1 MRADTTGMLQGS
13 LDDFALPEVLSLL
26 ASTRKSGE
34 LQVTGDRGTDG
45 RIWLDGGRVVCS
57 EVGASTDVVDTFF
70 ELLRVTTG
78 SFVFS
83 ADATPP
89 SVGQARDIVP
99 LLAEAQSRLEEWR
112 TIEAVVPSLASRVA
126 LTDELRGEDAIVNA
140 AQWKVL
146 VAVANGGTVDAVATS
161 LELGEFGA
169 CKAIKG
175 LVDAGLVTIDP
186 VAPAPGGDL
195 DVDALVQFTRRGRR
209 ASHTG
214 SGSASSGEATEEP
227 APAVVDELSALA
239 DPGTDAGD
247 DADAT
252 APAAHA
258 LARQLAQASIAEDGI
273 AGTGGDDDE
282 DLFDE
287 NGEPINRSLLLKFL
301 SSVRN

>member
-1 MRADTTGMLQGS
+1 MLQGS

-45 RIWLDGGRVVCS
+45 RVWLDGGRIVSS
-57 EVGASTDVVDTFF
+57 EVGTSTDVIDTLF
-70 ELLRVTTG
+70 ELLRMGTG

-83 ADATPP
+83 ADATAPT
-89 SVGQARDIVP
+89 VGEARDIGP

-112 TIEAVVPSLASRVA
+112 IIEAVVPSLASRVA
-126 LTDELRGEDAIVNA
+126 LAADLPGEDAIVNA

-169 CKAIKG
+169 CKSIKG
-175 LVDAGLVTIDP
+175 LVDAGLVLVDP
-186 VAPAPGGDL
+186 VMPAGGDL
-195 DVDALVQFTRRGRR
+195 DVDSLVQFTRRGRR
-209 ASHTG
+209 AGHAGGAS
-214 SGSASSGEATEEP
+214 SSGEATEEP
-227 APAVVDELSALA
+227 APAARPAAAKELRSLLE
-239 DPGTDAGD
+239 
-247 DADAT
+247 DAT
-252 APAAHA
+252 DGDVDDESAPAAHA
-258 LARQLAQASIAEDGI
+258 LARQLAQASLAEDGVD
-273 AGTGGDDDE
+273 GTGGEDDE
-282 DLFDE
+282 ELFDE

>member
-1 MRADTTGMLQGS
+1 MLQGS

-34 LQVTGDRGTDG
+34 LQVSGDRGTDG
-45 RIWLDGGRVVCS
+45 RVWLDGGRIVCS
-57 EVGASTDVVDTFF
+57 EVGTSTDVVDTMF
-70 ELLRVTTG
+70 ELLRMQTG

-83 ADATPP
+83 ADATAP
-89 SVGQARDIVP
+89 SVGEARDIAP
-99 LLAEAQSRLEEWR
+99 LLAEAQSRLDEWR

-126 LTDELRGEDAIVNA
+126 LADQLPGEDAIVNA
-140 AQWKVL
+140 SQWRVL

-169 CKAIKG
+169 CKAVKG
-175 LVDAGLVTIDP
+175 LVDAGLVLVDP
-186 VAPAPGGDL
+186 VAPVSSAEV

-209 ASHTG
+209 ASHAG
-214 SGSASSGEATEEP
+214 SGSASAGEATEEP
-227 APAVVDELSALA
+227 APAVEPAPVPASIIA
-239 DPGTDAGD
+239 DQD
-247 DADAT
+247 DAEGDV

-258 LARQLAQASIAEDGI
+258 LARQLAQTSLASDGI
-273 AGTGGDDDE
+273 NGTGGDDGE
-282 DLFDE
+282 ELFDE

>member
-1 MRADTTGMLQGS
+1 MLQGS

-34 LQVTGDRGTDG
+34 LQVSGDRGTDG
-45 RIWLDGGRVVCS
+45 RVWLDGGRIVCS
-57 EVGASTDVVDTFF
+57 EVGLSTDVVDTLF
-70 ELLRVTTG
+70 ELLRMATG
-78 SFVFS
+78 TFAFS
-83 ADATPP
+83 GDVAPP
-89 SVGQARDIVP
+89 AVGEARDIVP

-126 LTDELRGEDAIVNA
+126 LAADLPGEDAIVNA

-169 CKAIKG
+169 CKAVKN
-175 LVDAGLVTIDP
+175 LVDAGLVLVDP
-186 VAPAPGGDL
+186 VAPAATGGDL
-195 DVDALVQFTRRGRR
+195 DVDSLVQFTRRGRR
-209 ASHTG
+209 AAHS
-214 SGSASSGEATEEP
+214 SGSSAGASGEAAEEP
-227 APAVVDELSALA
+227 APAAADELSALA
-239 DPGTDAGD
+239 DAAADTGFDGDGDGDA
-247 DADAT
+247 

-258 LARQLAQASIAEDGI
+258 LARQLAQASLAEDGVD
-273 AGTGGDDDE
+273 GVGGDDDE
-282 DLFDE
+282 QLFDE

>member
-1 MRADTTGMLQGS
+1 MLQGS

-45 RIWLDGGRVVCS
+45 RVWLDGGRIVCS
-57 EVGASTDVVDTFF
+57 EVGASTDVVDTLF
-70 ELLRVTTG
+70 ELLRLSSG

-83 ADATPP
+83 ADATAP
-89 SVGQARDIVP
+89 SVGEARDIAP
-99 LLAEAQSRLEEWR
+99 LLAEAQSRLKEWQS
-112 TIEAVVPSLASRVA
+112 IEAVVPSLASRVA
-126 LTDELRGEDAIVNA
+126 LADELKGEDTIVNA
-140 AQWKVL
+140 SQWRVL

-169 CKAIKG
+169 CKAVKG
-175 LVDAGLVTIDP
+175 LVDAGLVLVDP
-186 VAPAPGGDL
+186 VAPAPSGDV

-209 ASHTG
+209 ASHAG
-214 SGSASSGEATEEP
+214 SGSASAGDATEEP
-227 APAVVDELSALA
+227 APAAPPVVADELSALA
-239 DPGTDAGD
+239 DDDTDAEG
-247 DADAT
+247 

-258 LARQLAQASIAEDGI
+258 LARQLAQGSLATDGVE
-273 AGTGGDDDE
+273 GTGGDDE
-282 DLFDE
+282 ELFDE

>member
-1 MRADTTGMLQGS
+1 MLQGS

-34 LQVTGDRGTDG
+34 LQVSGARGTDG
-45 RIWLDGGRVVCS
+45 RVWLDGGRIVCS
-57 EVGASTDVVDTFF
+57 EVGLSTDVVDTLF
-70 ELLRVTTG
+70 ELLRMPTG
-78 SFVFS
+78 TFAFS
-83 ADATPP
+83 ADVAPP
-89 SVGQARDIVP
+89 AVGEARDIVP

-126 LTDELRGEDAIVNA
+126 LATDLPGEDAIVNA

-169 CKAIKG
+169 CKAVKN
-175 LVDAGLVTIDP
+175 LVDAGLVLVDP
-186 VAPAPGGDL
+186 VAPAATGGDL
-195 DVDALVQFTRRGRR
+195 DVDSLVQFTRRGRR
-209 ASHTG
+209 AAHS
-214 SGSASSGEATEEP
+214 SGSSSGASGEAAEEP

-239 DPGTDAGD
+239 EAEPLAAATTDD
-247 DADAT
+247 DAP
-252 APAAHA
+252 PAAHA
-258 LARQLAQASIAEDGI
+258 LARQLAQASLAEDGVD
-273 AGTGGDDDE
+273 GVGGDDE
-282 DLFDE
+282 EQLFDE